1 MKESL
6 DGEFVK
12 RTVPRST
19 LWEVHTPQV
28 VRTNTLRRGFEKV
41 RAESLEV
48 TDDVS
53 VVEALGEPVKLT
65 LGLYTNIKLTTPD
78 DLAVAEQV
86 LRERGVKQSEAPT
99 SLPCSTER
107 YRLSLEGKNK

>member
-1 MKESL
+1 
-6 DGEFVK
+6 
-12 RTVPRST
+12 
-19 LWEVHTPQV
+19 
-28 VRTNTLRRGFEKV
+28 
-41 RAESLEV
+41 V

-86 LRERGVKQSEAPT
+86 LRERGVKPTDGDAVKET

-107 YRLSLEGKNK
+107 YRQSLERKTK